1 LEAAERAG
9 AKIHQGTYDELK
21 AKLRLPNNAPPLA
34 DAPLGNPAPIEIL
47 STSMKRGAAVR
58 RGVSGVER
66 EGQDVSGITA
76 DLKKLNGLRAKL

>member
-1 LEAAERAG
+1 
-9 AKIHQGTYDELK
+9 
-21 AKLRLPNNAPPLA
+21 
-34 DAPLGNPAPIEIL
+34 
-47 STSMKRGAAVR
+47 MKRGAAVR